1 MSNNVQNEHN
11 FYHMK
16 HLTISFCLLLLNFF
30 VGTLFAN
37 PFTVTIDAGHGGKD
51 PGAIGTFAKEKN
63 INLAVAL
70 KLGKLIQKNCPD
82 VRVVYTRKTDVFIPL
97 EERAMIA
104 NNAHSNLFICIH
116 TNSSPSPAASGVET
130 YTLGLAKT
138 KTNMDV
144 ARRENSVILLENNY
158 KEKYQGFNPNSVD
171 SYIMFEYMQDK
182 YIARSVQFAADVEQ
196 QCSANAD
203 RSNRGVRQAGF
214 WVLHQTSMPAV
225 LIELGYISNPREEEF
240 LTSTEGQ
247 NRLAESIFQAFKEFK
262 HEYTRRSSSSFAS
275 NASYQTNTTDED
287 TVQIAKTDTIKPT
300 KESRKTRQTKKE
312 RIVAT
317 KPEQKKSFVSI
328 DMTTRPVV
336 NSETPVF
343 KVQFLLSDRKLPTNT
358 PKFKKLENVSFY
370 QENNFYKYT
379 AGDTNNFNTIIALH
393 RKIEKL
399 FPTAFI
405 IAFVNDHKVPLQEAI
420 NLWKANKQNVTH

>member
-1 MSNNVQNEHN
+1 
-11 FYHMK
+11 MK
-16 HLTISFCLLLLNFF
+16 HLTVSFCFLLLNFF

-51 PGAIGTFAKEKN
+51 PGAIGSFAKEKD

-70 KLGKLIQKNCPD
+70 KVGKLIQKNCPD
-82 VRVVYTRKTDVFIPL
+82 VRVVYTRKTDIFIPL

-116 TNSSPSPAASGVET
+116 TNSSPSPSASGVET

-138 KTNMDV
+138 EANMNV

-182 YIARSVQFAADVEQ
+182 YIARSVQFAADVEKE
-196 QCSANAD
+196 CYTNAD
-203 RSNRGVRQAGF
+203 RSDRGVRQAGF
-214 WVLHQTSMPAV
+214 WVLHQTAMPAV
-225 LIELGYISNPREEEF
+225 LIELGYISNPKEEEF
-240 LTSTEGQ
+240 LTSSEGQ

-262 HEYTRRSSSSFAS
+262 HEHERRSSTQLTS
-275 NASYQTNTTDED
+275 NSTSQTNSTNDED

-312 RIVAT
+312 RIIAT
-317 KPEQKKSFVSI
+317 LPKQKKSFVSI
-328 DMTTRPVV
+328 DTTTRPVA
-336 NSETPVF
+336 NEETPVF
-343 KVQFLLSDRKLPTNT
+343 KVQFLLSDRKLPANSA
-358 PKFKKLENVSFY
+358 KFKKLENVSFY

-379 AGDTNNFNTIIALH
+379 AGDTNNFNTVIALH

-420 NLWKANKQNVTH
+420 NLWKAQNKKTLTNTHSR

>member
-1 MSNNVQNEHN
+1 
-11 FYHMK
+11 MK
-16 HLTISFCLLLLNFF
+16 HLTISFCFLLLNFF

-70 KLGKLIQKNCPD
+70 KLGKLIQRNCPD

-240 LTSTEGQ
+240 LTSTDGQ

-262 HEYTRRSSSSFAS
+262 HEYTRHSSSSFAS
-275 NASYQTNTTDED
+275 NASYQTINTKDTD
-287 TVQIAKTDTIKPT
+287 TAQTIKPDT
-300 KESRKTRQTKKE
+300 AKSIKESVPTKKTE
-312 RIVAT
+312 KNRIVAAL
-317 KPEQKKSFVSI
+317 PEQKKNFGSI
-328 DMTTRPVV
+328 DTTTHTVAK
-336 NSETPVF
+336 SKIPVF
-343 KVQFLLSDRKLPTNT
+343 KVQFLLSDRKLPVNSQ
-358 PKFKKLENVSFY
+358 KFNKLENVSFY

-399 FPTAFI
+399 FPSAFI

-420 NLWKANKQNVTH
+420 NLWKANKQNATH